1 MANFDEKIQE
11 QFKAFAI
18 KTPNS
23 AKYKN
28 QYYADYIELVS
39 LVTSDFV
46 SQSDIVDRLFD
57 EGAVV
62 EIESPRDGEIGLL
75 ESQIND
81 KAEGYVNVYFEY
93 LKKRKLIYGDNYP
106 FTFDNKKGIKA
117 MAKSELSEQHKL
129 YIYLLIASSLNS
141 FRKLQQFIT
150 DDFEK
155 LSEMALRA
163 YLPEN
168 AKVFGF
174 GSHSKYTGNAKDKI
188 RELGNDINVY
198 EFDDRVINLIPN
210 SNTKENGLDVV
221 GWIPFEDNNPNTIII
236 FGQCACGKDWFGKQ
250 VETKRYDKFY
260 RHYLTPF
267 IHAMFYPED
276 FDNSNGM
283 FNLDL
288 DLIDNI
294 VFERRRLLNLAS
306 KNIFEHLTYSK
317 QIVEECLNYQEDI
330 V

>member
-81 KAEGYVNVYFEY
+81 KAEGYVNTYFEY
-93 LKKRKLIYGDNYP
+93 LEKRKLIYGDNYP
-106 FTFDNKKGIKA
+106 FIFDKNKGIKVID
-117 MAKSELSEQHKL
+117 KSELSEQQKL
-129 YIYLLIASSLNS
+129 YIYLLIASSLSS
-141 FRKLQQFIT
+141 FRDIKQFIT

-155 LSEMALRA
+155 LSELVLKA
-163 YLPEN
+163 YLPSN

-174 GSHSKYTGNAKDKI
+174 GSNSKYKGKTKEKI
-188 RELGNDINVY
+188 IKLGKDINVY
-198 EFDDRVINLIPN
+198 ARDDRIIDLIPDE
-210 SNTKENGLDVV
+210 STEDKGLDVV

-236 FGQCACGKDWFGKQ
+236 FGQCACGKNWFGKQ
-250 VETKRYDKFY
+250 IDTRRYDKFY
-260 RHYLTPF
+260 THYLTPF

-276 FDNSNGM
+276 FDNYGGK

-288 DLIDNI
+288 DLIENI
-294 VFERRRLLNLAS
+294 VFERRRLLNLADENVF
-306 KNIFEHLTYSK
+306 KHLSYSK
-317 QIVEECLNYQEDI
+317 HIVEECLNYREDI